1 MFTSAA
7 NADKPDT
14 KMLYIT
20 REDLNKKLYEEIID
34 AIVREDPEREEY
46 GIRVA
51 METVRTYIASRY
63 DVDREFQKTGKGRN
77 FMLVNICAKI
87 AMYEIADILEQMPVT
102 IQNPYDKTI
111 ELLKDI
117 QAGKATLT
125 DIPEPVD
132 PETGEPD
139 TYIKYGQSNH
149 NRY

>member
-1 MFTSAA
+1 M
-7 NADKPDT
+7 
-14 KMLYIT
+14 YIT

-34 AIVREDPEREEY
+34 AIVRDDPEREEY

-51 METVRTYIASRY
+51 IETVRTYVSSRY
-63 DVDREFQKTGKGRN
+63 DVDQEFKKTGKARN

-87 AMYEIADILEQMPVT
+87 AMYEIADVLEQMPVT
-102 IQNPYDKTI
+102 IQNPYDNTM

-117 QAGKATLT
+117 QAGKATL
-125 DIPEPVD
+125 PGVSEPTD

-139 TYIKYGQSNH
+139 TYIKYGQSDY